1 MSPTLTRVVRRLHN
15 HLGRYLDRC
24 GPVRNQGGAAKFSL
38 QARETQALVTLL
50 AGLGHQNTVEAL
62 FMLETFLKMD
72 IHLTAPVFSSLLKDR
87 GHDISVEKASD
98 ALELFTSLGFAEK
111 HHMEDDRAF
120 YEPSRPGSH
129 HDHIICS
136 GCGRTV
142 EFNKP
147 DVDHLIESMA
157 CEEDYIHLQHKL
169 IIYGLCPL
177 CRRRRHEGL
186 PLAETKIGEL
196 VMVVD
201 FSGPLELKRRLGD
214 LGLHRG
220 AILKVLGE
228 QSGSIIVL
236 LGGCR
241 LAMGSEMS
249 TAVMVRSVEG
259 SHFRPDRKAEVL
271 QPSS

>member
-1 MSPTLTRVVRRLHN
+1 MSPALTRVVRRLHN
-15 HLGRYLDRC
+15 QLGRYLDRC
-24 GPVRNQGGAAKFSL
+24 GPVLNKGKGTQFPL
-38 QARETQALVTLL
+38 QNREIQALATLL

-62 FMLETFLKMD
+62 FMLETFLKVDM
-72 IHLTAPVFSSLLKDR
+72 HLTAHVFSSLLKDR
-87 GHDISVEKASD
+87 GHDISVEKAAD
-98 ALELFTSLGFAEK
+98 ALELFTSLGFADK

-120 YEPSRPGSH
+120 YEPNRPGSH

-147 DVDHLIESMA
+147 DVDHLIETMA
-157 CEEDYIHLQHKL
+157 CEEDYIHLQHRL
-169 IIYGLCPL
+169 VIYGLCPL

-186 PLAETKIGEL
+186 PLAETKVGEL

-201 FSGPLELKRRLGD
+201 FSGPSELKHRLGD

-220 AILKVLGE
+220 AVLKVLGE

-241 LAMGSEMS
+241 LALGPEMS
-249 TAVMVRSVEG
+249 AAVMVRSVEG
-259 SHFRPDRKAEVL
+259 GHFRPDHKTEVL